1 LLIYEVHVGSKKSL
15 KIKYLCEIANVSRSG
30 YYAWCK
36 AAQTRAIRD
45 ERDYQDYEMIAEVFY
60 KKKQKAGW
68 RTIKMDL
75 ENNKGKILNHK
86 RIRRIMNKFGLQ
98 TKIRRAKPYRKLL
111 KATQE
116 HKVAPNLLARQF
128 GENTPQK
135 VFLTDITYLHYGKGQ
150 KAYLSAVKDLA
161 TREIVAFHVSSSLS
175 LQIVFNT
182 LNDLKE
188 RLGEIIHP
196 EAMIHSDQ
204 GFHYT
209 HPEFQQKVKSMR
221 LKQSM
226 SRKGNCLDNA
236 PMESFFG
243 HFKDEVDYQA
253 VNSLNELRVIV
264 GTYIYHY
271 NFERYQWSLQKM
283 TPADYRGHLLAA

>member
-1 LLIYEVHVGSKKSL
+1 MLIREIYVGSGKVL
-15 KIKYLCEIANVSRSG
+15 KIKYLCETANVSRSG
-30 YYAWCK
+30 YYAWCN
-36 AAQTRAIRD
+36 AAQTRALRE
-45 ERDYQDYEMIAEVFY
+45 ERDYEDYEAIAEVFY

-68 RTIKMDL
+68 RTVKMEL
-75 ENNKGKILNHK
+75 ENEKGKNLNHK

-116 HKVAPNLLARQF
+116 HKVAPNHLARQF
-128 GENTPQK
+128 KEKIPQR
-135 VFLTDITYLHYGKGQ
+135 VFLTDITYLFYNNGQ

-161 TREIVAFHVSSSLS
+161 TREIIAYHVSSSLS

-182 LNDLKE
+182 LKDLK
-188 RLGEIIHP
+188 RQLGETIHP
-196 EAMIHSDQ
+196 DAMIHSDQ

-209 HPEFQQKVKSMR
+209 HPEFQHR
-221 LKQSM
+221 LKDMNLLQSM
-226 SRKGNCLDNA
+226 SRRGNCLDNA

-243 HFKDEVDYQA
+243 HLKDEVDYRHA
-253 VNSLNELRVIV
+253 HSLDELRMII

-283 TPADYRGHLLAA
+283 TPAEYRSHLIAA

>member
-1 LLIYEVHVGSKKSL
+1 MLIHEVHVGSQKSL

-30 YYAWCK
+30 YYAWCN
-36 AAQTRAIRD
+36 AAQTRAIKD
-45 ERDYQDYEMIAEVFY
+45 ERDYQDYNAIAEVFY
-60 KKKQKAGW
+60 RKKQKAGW
-68 RTIKMDL
+68 RTVKMDL

-135 VFLTDITYLHYGKGQ
+135 VFLTDITYLYYGKGQ

-175 LQIVFNT
+175 LQIVFKT
-182 LNDLKE
+182 LDDLKE

-243 HFKDEVDYQA
+243 HFKDEVDYQS
-253 VNSLNELRVIV
+253 VNSLDELRVMV
-264 GTYIYHY
+264 GTYIYYY